1 MSSTRTSPDSNRSSA
16 SLADYEHFLPK
27 DDHDEVAVHIRLLLA
42 APGPALLVW
51 GPEAIVL
58 GYNRAYRTF
67 AAYRVSAL
75 ERPLFKAQP
84 EIERAW
90 RSRLDQA
97 LGGVAAVLEPP
108 DCVPVST
115 SDPPLRSMA
124 VAPPGAK
131 ASAGD
136 VRSGW
141 ILPVGVSPGVAKG
154 ALILLMDVTPV
165 IEPLRRALGL
175 VAVELRESLVGIRVI
190 SERITRASK
199 INPERFL
206 GDIGRVLE
214 MTADMA
220 RTADDMTTFARFA
233 GGTGVQVNPRPGD
246 LGALVRAAC
255 DELVL
260 QFEQTTQRPGS
271 AGMPPLHGANES
283 SARWR
288 FAPDLDP
295 GTQSR
300 SSVLPDGGGRGFGGP
315 TLPSSSSSPGPL
327 APKTSSSSWLRV
339 NVVSVLGA
347 WDPDAIQRIVVNLVT
362 AARRC
367 SAVEGGEV
375 SVDVMSGREGAAL
388 VVRAEGK
395 APREDEI
402 EAFFE
407 PWKRA
412 APPGDRRRLGS
423 GLGLF
428 ISRELVLAHGGR
440 LSWEQAGP
448 TTFALRVMLSPAS
461 PPTPRPERRTGG

>member
-16 SLADYEHFLPK
+16 SLADYEHFLPAA
-27 DDHDEVAVHIRLLLA
+27 DHDDVATHIRLLLA

-51 GPEAIVL
+51 GPDAIVL

-90 RSRLDQA
+90 RPRLDQA
-97 LGGVAAVLEPP
+97 LGGVAAVLEPS

-115 SDPPLRSMA
+115 SEPALRSMSP
-124 VAPPGAK
+124 APGGTK
-131 ASAGD
+131 ASAGE

-141 ILPVGVSPGVAKG
+141 ILPVGVSPGVTKG

-165 IEPLRRALGL
+165 VEPLRRALGL
-175 VAVELRESLVGIRVI
+175 VAVELRESLVGIRVV
-190 SERITRASK
+190 SERITRAPK

-206 GDIGRVLE
+206 GDIGRILE
-214 MTADMA
+214 MTAGME
-220 RTADDMTTFARFA
+220 RTADDMTMFARF

-246 LGALVRAAC
+246 LGSLVRAAC
-255 DELVL
+255 DELVT
-260 QFEQTTQRPGS
+260 QFEQTAPRPVNAALPPAHLGS
-271 AGMPPLHGANES
+271 DS
-283 SARWR
+283 SARSR
-288 FAPDLDP
+288 FAVDLDAGP
-295 GTQSR
+295 QSR
-300 SSVLPDGGGRGFGGP
+300 PGVHLDGVGRGFAGSAFP
-315 TLPSSSSSPGPL
+315 PSSNPAPVT
-327 APKTSSSSWLRV
+327 PKTTPSSWLRV
-339 NVVSVLGA
+339 NVVSILGA
-347 WDPDAIQRIVVNLVT
+347 WDPDAIQRIVVNLIT

-367 SAVEGGEV
+367 SLVEGGEV

-423 GLGLF
+423 GLGLY
-428 ISRELVLAHGGR
+428 IARELVLAHGGR

-448 TTFALRVMLSPAS
+448 TTFVLRVVLPPAS
-461 PPTPRPERRTGG
+461 PPAPRRV

>member
-1 MSSTRTSPDSNRSSA
+1 MSSTRTSPDSNRTSA

-27 DDHDEVAVHIRLLLA
+27 DDHDDVATHVRLLLA

-51 GPEAIVL
+51 GPDAVVL
-58 GYNRAYRTF
+58 AYNRAYRAF
-67 AAYRVSAL
+67 ASYRVSAL

-90 RSRLDQA
+90 RPRLDQA
-97 LGGVAAVLEPP
+97 LGGVAAVLDPS

-115 SDPPLRSMA
+115 SEPALRSMSS
-124 VAPPGAK
+124 APAGAK
-131 ASAGD
+131 ASAGE

-165 IEPLRRALGL
+165 VEPLRRALGL
-175 VAVELRESLVGIRVI
+175 VAIELRESLVGIRVI
-190 SERITRASK
+190 SERITRAPK
-199 INPERFL
+199 LNPERFI

-214 MTADMA
+214 MTAGME
-220 RTADDMTTFARFA
+220 RTADDMTMFARFA
-233 GGTGVQVNPRPGD
+233 GGTGVQINPRPGD
-246 LGALVRAAC
+246 LGALVRSAC
-255 DELVL
+255 DDLAT
-260 QFEQTTQRPGS
+260 QFEQTAPRPASAGLPPAHLGSDGSSRSRFAADLDNGPQSRPGT
-271 AGMPPLHGANES
+271 H
-283 SARWR
+283 
-288 FAPDLDP
+288 LD
-295 GTQSR
+295 S
-300 SSVLPDGGGRGFGGP
+300 GGRGFGGS
-315 TLPSSSSSPGPL
+315 TFAPSGSPGPVT
-327 APKTSSSSWLRV
+327 PKTSASSWLRV
-339 NVVSVLGA
+339 NVVSILGS

-367 SAVEGGEV
+367 SLVEGSEV

-423 GLGLF
+423 GLGLY
-428 ISRELVLAHGGR
+428 IARELVLAHGGR

-448 TTFALRVMLSPAS
+448 TTFVLRVVLPPAS
-461 PPTPRPERRTGG
+461 PPAPRRI

>member
-1 MSSTRTSPDSNRSSA
+1 MSSTRSSPDSNRTGA
-16 SLADYEHFLPK
+16 SLADYEQLLPA
-27 DDHDEVAVHIRLLLA
+27 DDHEDVAAHIRLLLA

-51 GPEAIVL
+51 GPEAVVL
-58 GYNRAYRTF
+58 AYNRAYRGF

-90 RSRLDQA
+90 KARLEQA
-97 LGGVAAVLEPP
+97 LGGVAAVLEPS
-108 DCVPVST
+108 DCTPAS
-115 SDPPLRSMA
+115 SNDPALRSMS
-124 VAPPGAK
+124 PGPTGAK
-131 ASAGD
+131 SSAGD

-141 ILPVGVSPGVAKG
+141 ILPVAVSPGVAKG

-165 IEPLRRALGL
+165 VEPLRRALGL

-190 SERITRASK
+190 SERITRAPK
-199 INPERFL
+199 INPERFVS
-206 GDIGRVLE
+206 DIGRVLE
-214 MTADMA
+214 MTASME

-233 GGTGVQVNPRPGD
+233 GGTGAQVNPRPGD

-255 DELVL
+255 DDLVA
-260 QFEQTTQRPGS
+260 QFEQTAARPGS
-271 AGMPPLHGANES
+271 AGLPPAHLPS
-283 SARWR
+283 DSPTRSR
-288 FAPDLDP
+288 FTADLDP
-295 GTQSR
+295 GQPSR
-300 SSVLPDGGGRGFGGP
+300 GSAHVDGGGRSFGGAPFSSSGAHGGP
-315 TLPSSSSSPGPL
+315 TTPKMPASP
-327 APKTSSSSWLRV
+327 WLHV
-339 NVVSVLGA
+339 NVVSILGA

-362 AARRC
+362 TARRC
-367 SAVEGGEV
+367 TLVEGGEV

-388 VVRAEGK
+388 VIRAEGR

-402 EAFFE
+402 EGFFE

-428 ISRELVLAHGGR
+428 IARELVLAHGGR

-448 TTFALRVMLSPAS
+448 TTFVLRVVLPPAS
-461 PPTPRPERRTGG
+461 PSTPRRI